1 MHKYNKLNKELIISI
16 SNSAKLNLNSR
27 EQSLLVR
34 DIKSILEAFSIL
46 DLIDTSKEEPY
57 YHPYPILDVYREDL
71 KEDTLWDPL
80 LNSKNNENN
89 YIKGPKLV

>member
-1 MHKYNKLNKELIISI
+1 MHKYDKLNKELIISLA
-16 SNSAKLNLNSR
+16 NNAKLNLNNE
-27 EQSLLVR
+27 EQSLLVK
-34 DIKSILEAFSIL
+34 DIKSILEAFNIL
-46 DLIDTSKEEPY
+46 DSIDTSKEEPY

-80 LNSKNNENN
+80 SNSKNNENG